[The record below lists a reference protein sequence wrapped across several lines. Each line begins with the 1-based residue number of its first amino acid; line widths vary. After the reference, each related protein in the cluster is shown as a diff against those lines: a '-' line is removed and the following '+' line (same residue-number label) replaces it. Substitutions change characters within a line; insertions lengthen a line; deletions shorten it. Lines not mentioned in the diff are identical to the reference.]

1 MKLSN
6 LCFYPWQSNL
16 YQSRPP
22 AKHNYKT
29 EQSVQDNFFPGIKK
43 MVNEGLQALRS
54 WPPHGPSF
62 PLGSFLAAVQGGGA
76 KKSWSL
82 SDWSQW
88 GPVLAHVELESQ
100 RKMRKRREYKMCLKK

>member
-6 LCFYPWQSNL
+6 FCFCPWQSNL
-16 YQSRPP
+16 YQSRP

-29 EQSVQDNFFPGIKK
+29 EQSVQDNFFPGTER

-76 KKSWSL
+76 KQSWSL
-82 SDWSQW
+82 SDWSQK
-88 GPVLAHVELESQ
+88 H
-100 RKMRKRREYKMCLKK
+100 EYFQGLKNKNVKEKCL